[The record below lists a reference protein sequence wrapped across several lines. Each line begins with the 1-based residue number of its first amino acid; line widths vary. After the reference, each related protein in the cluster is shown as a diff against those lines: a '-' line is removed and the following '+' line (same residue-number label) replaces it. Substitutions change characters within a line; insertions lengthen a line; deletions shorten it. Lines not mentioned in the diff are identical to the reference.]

1 MVDRLAAALRKALA
15 NPQVRERYQAMG
27 VEVMDM
33 AQPQFAAHVRADY
46 DKWLKV
52 AREGNISV
60 E

>member
-1 MVDRLAAALRKALA
+1 
-15 NPQVRERYQAMG
+15 MG
-27 VEVMDM
+27 VDVMDM
-33 AQPQFAAHVRADY
+33 AQGEFSKYVRADY